1 MPLGSTIS
9 NVALLLR
16 PNDDQYPVDPISP
29 LPLDDFVLDNLPPSP
44 IFPNDPIH
52 LGSLLSDDYLATYTV
67 HETVQLLVG
76 PDQFPDRGLGDYF
89 VFG

>member
-1 MPLGSTIS
+1 MPLGTTIS
-9 NVALLLR
+9 NVALRLR
-16 PNDDQYPVDPISP
+16 PNDDQYPTDPVSP

-44 IFPNDPIH
+44 IVPNDAIH

-76 PDQFPDRGLGDYF
+76 QDQFPGSPLGDYF